1 MKILHIETGRFFYGG
16 PQQVLYLCSGLKNLG
31 FKNILVCSLESDL
44 GKIAKEQGIRVI
56 EVRCKGDLDIFFA
69 LRLSKIINNECP
81 DIIHCHSRRGADFLG
96 GMVAYWYG
104 IPAILSR
111 RVDSLESN
119 LINKLR
125 NILFLKTIAI
135 SKNIYNILS
144 LSGIKSDQLS
154 LIRSAVDSTRFFNSY
169 TKEEFLDRFNLN
181 ENDCVIVSV
190 GQLIPR
196 KGHDFLIKS
205 MVNLRELS
213 PRIKLIIFGQGQL
226 NGKLKKLITRL
237 NLDDCVRLAGFD
249 LELDDYLPHFK
260 LLAHAASAE
269 GLGVILMKAGA
280 AGLPVVAFN
289 AGGISEVIKN
299 GVTGLLSEV
308 GDQSTFENNI
318 NSIINDEV
326 LRGNYSSAAKQF
338 IKIEYSLQPMLNKH
352 IQLYESIY
360 NERIK

>member
-16 PQQVLYLCSGLKNLG
+16 PQQVLYLCSGLNDHG
-31 FKNILVCSLESDL
+31 FENILVCPTKSDL
-44 GKIAKEQGIRVI
+44 GRIAKDKGIKVI
-56 EVRCKGDLDIFFA
+56 EVKCKGDLDLFFA
-69 LRLSKIINNECP
+69 LHLSKIIRNERP

-96 GMVAYWYG
+96 GMVAYWSG

-125 NILFLKTIAI
+125 NTLFVKTIAI

-144 LSGIKSDQLS
+144 LSGIQPDKLI
-154 LIRSAVDSTRFFNSY
+154 LIRSAVDSQRFLKSK
-169 TKEEFLDRFNLN
+169 TKEEFLDKFNLN
-181 ENDCVIVSV
+181 ANDFVIVSA

-213 PRIKLIIFGQGQL
+213 PRIKLIIFGQGHL
-226 NGKLKKLITRL
+226 NEKLKKQINKLDL
-237 NLDDCVRLAGFD
+237 NNCVRLAGFD
-249 LELDDYLPHFK
+249 LELDDYLSHFK
-260 LLAHAASAE
+260 LLVHTASTE
-269 GLGVILMKAGA
+269 GLGVILMKASA

-289 AGGISEVIKN
+289 AGGVSEVIKN
-299 GVTGLLSEV
+299 GETGLLSDV
-308 GDQSTFENNI
+308 GDRYTFENNI
-318 NSIINDEV
+318 SYFIDDEA
-326 LRGNYSSAAKQF
+326 RRRKHSAAAKSNVKTEFSIQ
-338 IKIEYSLQPMLNKH
+338 QMLKKH

-360 NERIK
+360 NE

>member
-154 LIRSAVDSTRFFNSY
+154 LIRSAVDSTRFMKSK

-181 ENDCVIVSV
+181 ENDFVY
-190 GQLIPR
+190 
-196 KGHDFLIKS
+196 H
-205 MVNLRELS
+205 
-213 PRIKLIIFGQGQL
+213 
-226 NGKLKKLITRL
+226 
-237 NLDDCVRLAGFD
+237 AGT
-249 LELDDYLPHFK
+249 K
-260 LLAHAASAE
+260 
-269 GLGVILMKAGA
+269 
-280 AGLPVVAFN
+280 
-289 AGGISEVIKN
+289 
-299 GVTGLLSEV
+299 
-308 GDQSTFENNI
+308 
-318 NSIINDEV
+318 
-326 LRGNYSSAAKQF
+326 
-338 IKIEYSLQPMLNKH
+338 KIENKIYSNGGRVINFVSLSSNFKESRDKIFNHINKLNWNGGFFRKD
-352 IQLYESIY
+352 IGYRVIDE
-360 NERIK
+360 